1 MTIQRAYSLL
11 TIKGFDDDLRE
22 ISGIATTP
30 STDRT
35 GDIVEPRGAE
45 FKLPIPV
52 LWQHDSR
59 QPIGH
64 VTHATVTDKG
74 IEIKAKLVKV
84 MEPGRLKDRLDEAW
98 QSMKSGLVGGLSI
111 GFKEIESARIADT
124 YSYRY
129 LKWLW
134 LELSAVTIP
143 ANRDCSITA
152 IKSLDQQ
159 QRRAAS
165 GTSGGGGLIVHLKSL
180 PGVSGSATPIPKPPQ
195 GTDTMKIAEQLAAF
209 DTKKK
214 AAADL
219 MDGIMSKAGE
229 EGRSLDQHEKEQ
241 YDGAAAEVKE
251 IDEHVARLKAHE
263 ARQVASAT
271 AVGAASGITE
281 KNAGSSYDLG
291 SRGVLSVRRNV
302 DKGIA
307 FTRYACALMQSK
319 GNLMQAEQIA
329 KKWDDSTPEVGI
341 SIKAA
346 VAAGSTS
353 DTTWAAPLVQYN
365 DMVGE
370 FIEYLRNA
378 TILGKLT
385 SLRKVPFN
393 TRIPRQTAGVT
404 GAFVGEGA
412 PAPVNKMD
420 FDNITLPW
428 AKAECI
434 VVLTKELARLGSPNA
449 EALARDDLIR
459 GVSEYL
465 DKRFVDPSFAGVANI
480 SPASVTF
487 GVTPLAS
494 GGQTVAAITDDAE
507 RMIRAFVNARLSLQS
522 GAWLMS
528 PETALALSM
537 TRGTQDNFM
546 FPDIS
551 QNGGT
556 FFKLPVITSKSVTAA
571 GSPTDGHI
579 VLIDQNEVLL
589 ADDGQMMIDA
599 SAEASVQMNDAP
611 SAGAQSLVSFWQM
624 GLLGL
629 KVERWIY
636 WTKRRAAAVAL
647 LDNVNY

>member
-1 MTIQRAYSLL
+1 MLQRAYSLL
-11 TIKGFDDDLRE
+11 TVKSIDEDMRE
-22 ISGIATTP
+22 ITGIATTP
-30 STDRT
+30 STDRM
-35 GDIVEPRGAE
+35 GDIVEPKGAE
-45 FKLPIPV
+45 YKLPIPL

-64 VTHATVTDKG
+64 VISAKVTDAG
-74 IEIKAKLVKV
+74 IEIKAKLVKIT
-84 MEPGRLKDRLDEAW
+84 EPGKLKDRLDECW

-111 GFKEIESARIADT
+111 GFKSLEEARIGET
-124 YSYRY
+124 YCYRY
-129 LKWLW
+129 LKWMW

-143 ANRDCSITA
+143 ANGDCSITA
-152 IKSLDQQ
+152 IKSLDQA

-165 GTSGGGGLIVHLKSL
+165 GASGVGAVVHLKSL
-180 PGVSGSATPIPKPPQ
+180 SPGVSGHNSPTKPEPLKEK
-195 GTDTMKIAEQLAAF
+195 DTMNIAEQLSAF
-209 DTKKK
+209 DTKRK
-214 AAADL
+214 AAMEL
-219 MDGIMSKAGE
+219 MDGIMTKAGD
-229 EGRSLDQHEKEQ
+229 EGRTLDDHEQEQ
-241 YDGAAAEVKE
+241 YDAADAEVKT
-251 IDEHVARLKAHE
+251 IDSHVTRLKAHE
-263 ARQVASAT
+263 ARMVALAKP
-271 AVGAASGITE
+271 ITE
-281 KNAGSSYDLG
+281 KAGTVERSGVEVRG
-291 SRGVLSVRRNV
+291 SVLAVRRNV
-302 DKGIA
+302 DKGVA

-346 VAAGSTS
+346 VAAGTTS

-385 SLRKVPFN
+385 GLRKVPFN

-404 GAFVGEGA
+404 GAFVGEGL

-449 EALARDDLIR
+449 EALARDDLVK
-459 GVSEYL
+459 GVAEYM
-465 DKRFVDPSFAGVANI
+465 DKRFVDPSYAGVANV
-480 SPASVTF
+480 SPASVTW
-487 GVTPLAS
+487 GVTSLAS
-494 GGQTVAAITDDAE
+494 GGSTVAAITDDAE
-507 RMIRAFVNARLSLQS
+507 RMIRAFVTAKLSLQS

-537 TRGTQDNFM
+537 TRGSQDNFM
-546 FPDIS
+546 FPEIS

-556 FFKLPVITSKSVTAA
+556 FFKLPVITSKSVPAA
-571 GSPTDGHI
+571 GSPTDNHI
-579 VLIDQNEVLL
+579 ILIDQNEVLL

-636 WTKRRAAAVAL
+636 WTKRRSAAVAL

>member
-11 TIKGFDDDLRE
+11 TIKGYDDDLRE

-45 FKLPIPV
+45 FKLPMPL

-74 IEIKAKLVKV
+74 IEIRAKLVKIT
-84 MEPGRLKDRLDEAW
+84 EPGRLKDRLDEAW
-98 QSMKSGLVGGLSI
+98 QSMKSGLVGALSI

-143 ANRDCSITA
+143 ANGDCSITA

-165 GTSGGGGLIVHLKSL
+165 GTSGGGGLVVHLKSL
-180 PGVSGSATPIPKPPQ
+180 PGVSGSATPIPKPQ

-209 DTKKK
+209 ANKRK
-214 AAADL
+214 AATDL
-219 MDGIMSKAGE
+219 QDSIMSKACE
-229 EGRSLDQHEKEQ
+229 EGITLDTHEQEQ
-241 YDGAAAEVKE
+241 YDGAVAEVKA

-263 ARQVASAT
+263 ARQVSSAT
-271 AVGAASGITE
+271 AVSAA
-281 KNAGSSYDLG
+281 AGTKENHAGTSLDLG
-291 SRGVLSVRRNV
+291 NRGVLSVRRNV

-319 GNLMQAEQIA
+319 GNLMQAVELA
-329 KKWDDSTPEVGI
+329 KRWDDSTPEVGI

-346 VAAGSTS
+346 VAAGTTA

-370 FIEYLRNA
+370 FIELLRNQ

-385 SLRKVPFN
+385 QLTKVPFN
-393 TRIPRQTAGVT
+393 TRIPRQTAGST
-404 GAFVGEGA
+404 GAFVGEGL
-412 PAPVNKMD
+412 PAPVNAMA
-420 FDNITLPW
+420 FDNVTLPW
-428 AKAECI
+428 SKADCI
-434 VVLTKELARLGSPNA
+434 IVLTKELARLGSPNA
-449 EALARDDLIR
+449 EALARADLLA
-459 GVSEYL
+459 GMSEYL
-465 DKRFVDPSFAGVANI
+465 DKRFIDPSFAGVTSV
-480 SPASVTF
+480 SPASVTH
-487 GVTPLAS
+487 GVVALAS
-494 GGQTVAAITDDAE
+494 AGSTVAAITDDAE
-507 RMIRAFVNARLSLQS
+507 RMIRAFVTARLSLQT
-522 GAWLMS
+522 GAWIMS

-537 TRGTQDNFM
+537 VRGTQDNFM

-556 FFKLPVITSKSVTAA
+556 FFKMPVITSKSSTAA
-571 GSPTDGHI
+571 GSPNDGHI
-579 VLIDQNEVLL
+579 ILIDQREVLL

-599 SAEASVQMNDAP
+599 SGEASVQMNDAP

-629 KVERWIY
+629 KCERWIH
-636 WTKRRAAAVAL
+636 WVKRRSTAVGI